1 MVQDEFFK
9 IIGILIVG
17 FFIIYMSIKMFQL
30 QTNIVE
36 GLTNNDGSGSS
47 SSSSFSSGLG
57 ETGSAS
63 TYAANIK
70 SQVVKLQDEL
80 LVSKYRKE
88 YESSIINMDDYVG
101 YLMIKQVLNINL
113 SNDQKKVIESINN
126 LNILKNAK
134 DSLNSAMTFLD
145 KQ

>member
-36 GLTNNDGSGSS
+36 GLTNNDSS
-47 SSSSFSSGLG
+47 SSEFGSGLG
-57 ETGSAS
+57 EAGSAS

-70 SQVVKLQDEL
+70 SQVIKLQDEL
-80 LVSKYRKE
+80 LVSKYRNE

-101 YLMIKQVLNINL
+101 YLMLKQVLNINL
-113 SNDQKKVIESINN
+113 SADQKTVIESINN

-134 DSLNSAMTFLD
+134 DSLNSTMTFLD

>member
-36 GLTNNDGSGSS
+36 GLTNNDGSSPSS
-47 SSSSFSSGLG
+47 SSGLG
-57 ETGSAS
+57 EAGSAS

-113 SNDQKKVIESINN
+113 SADQKTVIESINN

-134 DSLNSAMTFLD
+134 DSLNSTMTFLD

>member
-36 GLTNNDGSGSS
+36 GLTNNDGSGSG

>member
-36 GLTNNDGSGSS
+36 GLTNNDSS
-47 SSSSFSSGLG
+47 SSSSGLG
-57 ETGSAS
+57 EAGSAS

-113 SNDQKKVIESINN
+113 SADQKTVIESINN

-134 DSLNSAMTFLD
+134 DSLNSTMTFLD